1 MPQLILSNFS
11 KIFLEPRV
19 RDCVLRRVVPPSEIV
34 TSAKQ
39 HNSIGTGM
47 SSIESIGPQ
56 HPVPV
61 TQVLGRRK
69 RKPAKSYLGGAY
81 NAQSYEVRIDG
92 SPRGRF
98 EEMDDALLSAA
109 IARQEYPDAHIYVA
123 DLTSGYLIN
132 RID

>member
-1 MPQLILSNFS
+1 
-11 KIFLEPRV
+11 
-19 RDCVLRRVVPPSEIV
+19 
-34 TSAKQ
+34 
-39 HNSIGTGM
+39 M

-61 TQVLGRRK
+61 THVLGRRK
-69 RKPAKSYLGGAY
+69 RKLAGHFGEAY
-81 NAQSYEVRIDG
+81 PAQSYEVRIDG
-92 SPRGRF
+92 APRGRF

-132 RID
+132 RIA